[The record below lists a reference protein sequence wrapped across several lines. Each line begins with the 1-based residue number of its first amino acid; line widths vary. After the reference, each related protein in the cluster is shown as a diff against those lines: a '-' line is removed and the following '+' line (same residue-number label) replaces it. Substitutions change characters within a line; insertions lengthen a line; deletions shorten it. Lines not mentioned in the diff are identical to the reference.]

1 MKLPTNLI
9 FDTNSSSYLC
19 LKRDLNQ
26 YSKWILLTDDNTTRL
41 CSDIFLRKLNLKP
54 IAKFSILPG
63 EAYKNLGQVEKL
75 YNLLLEKKLDRHAA
89 IVNLGGGIVSDIGG
103 YAAATF
109 KRGID
114 YINIP
119 TTLLAMVDASFGGK
133 TGVNL
138 NGVKNQIGCF
148 HHPVQTLFDE
158 SFLESLPQ
166 KEMVSGYGEII
177 KHALIASSVLWKEI
191 NEYSSISKITDW
203 TSIIKTSVEIKT
215 TLVNKDPLEK
225 SERKLL
231 NYGHTIG
238 HAIET
243 LYNQSGKQISHGH
256 AIAIGMIIEAKL
268 SEMNGLLGKS
278 ELSDITGY
286 INKIFERLSLSEED
300 IPLLYDY
307 MKNDKK
313 NENEHV
319 NFTMLSKI
327 GSGIIDQ
334 EASFEEI
341 SHAIEYYLKSD

>member
-256 AIAIGMIIEAKL
+256 AIAIGMITETYISHKL
-268 SEMNGLLGKS
+268 LNFPEKIMNDIKKNIKS
-278 ELSDITGY
+278 IYG
-286 INKIFERLSLSEED
+286 N
-300 IPLLYDY
+300 IPLNKEDY
-307 MKNDKK
+307 KPILELLKHDKK
-313 NENEHV
+313 NTNGNV
-319 NFTMLSKI
+319 NFVLLRNLEKFQLDCKVSE
-327 GSGIIDQ
+327 SLL
-334 EASFEEI
+334 
-341 SHAIEYYLKSD
+341 IESLDYYQS